1 MPSAAP
7 SPAPSASH
15 TPCGGGGSKQ
25 WPSSLRRWLPGD
37 KGGKLQFIASG
48 RNAFIYSQVSAS
60 GVVSTTTVRR
70 ACPHTLHDTP
80 RCLPRCRVVSRRLC
94 VRQATRNGVDLAADG
109 RSAST
114 AKQSM
119 LQRWYKWLGAIA
131 VFLAYRAVKE
141 LGGKQKA
148 S

>member
-1 MPSAAP
+1 M
-7 SPAPSASH
+7 
-15 TPCGGGGSKQ
+15 
-25 WPSSLRRWLPGD
+25 
-37 KGGKLQFIASG
+37 
-48 RNAFIYSQVSAS
+48 
-60 GVVSTTTVRR
+60 
-70 ACPHTLHDTP
+70 
-80 RCLPRCRVVSRRLC
+80 SRRLC

>member
-1 MPSAAP
+1 M
-7 SPAPSASH
+7 
-15 TPCGGGGSKQ
+15 
-25 WPSSLRRWLPGD
+25 
-37 KGGKLQFIASG
+37 
-48 RNAFIYSQVSAS
+48 
-60 GVVSTTTVRR
+60 
-70 ACPHTLHDTP
+70 
-80 RCLPRCRVVSRRLC
+80 
-94 VRQATRNGVDLAADG
+94 RQATRNGVDLAADG